1 MARSE
6 AQKAA
11 DGRYRE
17 KTQGKYKHFVVNLK
31 CDECDR
37 IEAAISAAGLSKA
50 EFLRRAVEQLKK
62 KQ

>member
-11 DGRYRE
+11 DERYRE
-17 KTQGKYKHFVVNLK
+17 KTQGAYKHFVVNLK
-31 CDECDR
+31 RDECDR

-50 EFLRRAVEQLKK
+50 EFLRRAVEQLEK